1 MSLTAKLLATLA
13 LTIAVALLAAAVLA
27 GRAVNNATLG
37 YLNMT
42 MQARVANL
50 ATQAAALVAEGGS
63 WQSVQEWVDEASAEM
78 SQGMMMGRGPMYG
91 RQRML
96 QGTTHTLI
104 LVNPESGA
112 PLAASDASAS
122 PVALESGAPVV
133 VNGVTVAVLAPAS
146 ASPGLTANEQ
156 ALLNQINWALWLSAG
171 VAGLVALVAGG
182 LLAASILRPLRQL
195 EQAVAQV
202 AHGNLDARA
211 PVKGKDEIAQLATSF
226 NQMATNLRHQ
236 ESLRQRMVAD
246 IAHELRTPL
255 SVVQGNLQAILDGVY
270 PLERAEIQTIAD
282 ETRVLSRLVSDLHE
296 LAQAEAGHLPLERQI
311 TPVATVLRQMAESF
325 RTLAEQSGVSL
336 LVDPPQPELVVDADP
351 DRLHQVLH
359 NLLGNALRHTLPGGA
374 VWLAAQAT
382 GNAVRFTV
390 KDSGAGIAAA
400 DLPHVYD
407 RFYRADSSR
416 SRDAGYTSGAGL
428 GLAIVKVLVEAHGGR
443 VGVESREGQGAT
455 FWFELPRAG

>member
-1 MSLTAKLLATLA
+1 M
-13 LTIAVALLAAAVLA
+13 
-27 GRAVNNATLG
+27 
-37 YLNMT
+37 
-42 MQARVANL
+42 
-50 ATQAAALVAEGGS
+50 
-63 WQSVQEWVDEASAEM
+63 
-78 SQGMMMGRGPMYG
+78 
-91 RQRML
+91 
-96 QGTTHTLI
+96 
-104 LVNPESGA
+104 
-112 PLAASDASAS
+112 
-122 PVALESGAPVV
+122 
-133 VNGVTVAVLAPAS
+133 
-146 ASPGLTANEQ
+146 
-156 ALLNQINWALWLSAG
+156 
-171 VAGLVALVAGG
+171 VALVAGG

-202 AHGNLDARA
+202 AQGNLDARA

-236 ESLRQRMVAD
+236 EDLRQRMVAD

-325 RTLAEQSGVSL
+325 RTLAEQGSVSL
-336 LVDPPQPELVVDADP
+336 LVDPPQPELAVDADP
-351 DRLHQVLH
+351 DRLQQVLH
-359 NLLGNALRHTLPGGA
+359 NLLGNALRHTPPAGT
-374 VWLAAQAT
+374 VWLAAHAT
-382 GNAVRFTV
+382 GHAVRFSI

-428 GLAIVKVLVEAHGGR
+428 GLAIVKVLVDAHGGR

-455 FWFELPRAG
+455 FWFELPCAG

>member
-27 GRAVNNATLG
+27 GRAVNNATIG
-37 YLNMT
+37 YLNT
-42 MQARVANL
+42 AMQARVDNL
-50 ATQAAALVAEGGS
+50 AMQAATLYAEGGS
-63 WQSVQEWVDEASAEM
+63 WQSVQDWVDTASAEM
-78 SQGMMMGRGPMYG
+78 GQGMMMGRGPMYG
-91 RQRML
+91 RQRMM
-96 QGTTHTLI
+96 QETGHTLI
-104 LVNPESGA
+104 LADPESGA
-112 PLAASDASAS
+112 PLAESDKDAS
-122 PVALESGAPVV
+122 PVALEAGALVI

-146 ASPGLTANEQ
+146 ASPGLSASEQ
-156 ALLNQINWALWLSAG
+156 ALLDRINWALWLSAG
-171 VAGLVALVAGG
+171 VAGTVALVAGG

-202 AHGNLDARA
+202 AQGNLDARA
-211 PVKGKDEIAQLATSF
+211 PVKGRDEIAQLATSF
-226 NQMATNLRHQ
+226 NQMAINLRRQ
-236 ESLRQRMVAD
+236 EELRQRMVAD

-311 TPVATVLRQMAESF
+311 TPVAIVLRQMAESF
-325 RTLAEQSGVSL
+325 RTLTEQSGVAL
-336 LVDPPQPELVVDADP
+336 LVESPQPKLAVDADP
-351 DRLHQVLH
+351 DRLQQVLH
-359 NLLGNALRHTLPGGA
+359 NLLGNALRHTPSGG
-374 VWLAAQAT
+374 VVRLAAHT
-382 GNAVRFTV
+382 TEHAVRFTI

-428 GLAIVKVLVEAHGGR
+428 GLAIVKVLVEAHGGQ
-443 VGVESREGQGAT
+443 VGVESHEGQGAT
-455 FWFELPRAG
+455 FWFDLPRAG